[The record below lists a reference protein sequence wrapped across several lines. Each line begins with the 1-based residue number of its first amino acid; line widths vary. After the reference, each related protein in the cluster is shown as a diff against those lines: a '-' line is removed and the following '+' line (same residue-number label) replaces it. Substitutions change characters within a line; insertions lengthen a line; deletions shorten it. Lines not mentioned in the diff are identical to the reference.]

1 MKEFFTDCL
10 NETFTTENLKTLWE
24 NRQSDKDII
33 GLETDLPI
41 RYKRNEIGQEIL
53 N

>member
-1 MKEFFTDCL
+1 MKEFFINCL
-10 NETFTTENLKTLWE
+10 NETFTNENLKILWE
-24 NRQSDKDII
+24 NRQSEKDII

-41 RYKRNEIGQEIL
+41 RYKKMTLEQEIL